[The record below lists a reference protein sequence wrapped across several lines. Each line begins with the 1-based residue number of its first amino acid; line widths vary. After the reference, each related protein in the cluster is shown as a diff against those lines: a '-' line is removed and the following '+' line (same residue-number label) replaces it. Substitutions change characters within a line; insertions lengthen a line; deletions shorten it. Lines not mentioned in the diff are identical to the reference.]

1 MLVWRGRDIARAHSG
16 TGHES
21 MSDRSAKLAIAI
33 VVLAL
38 VVILVIA
45 ATGVL
50 SNVCPCGGGA

>member
-1 MLVWRGRDIARAHSG
+1 
-16 TGHES
+16 

-50 SNVCPCGGGA
+50 SNVCPCGSGA